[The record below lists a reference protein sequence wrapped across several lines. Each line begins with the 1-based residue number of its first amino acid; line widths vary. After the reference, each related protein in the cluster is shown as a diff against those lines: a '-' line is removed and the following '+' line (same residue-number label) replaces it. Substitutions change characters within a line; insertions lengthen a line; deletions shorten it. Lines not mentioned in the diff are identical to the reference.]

1 MSDQLDLVVSSESKQ
16 STKAEAASPVPDP
29 LKGGDVYK
37 WALEQAALIRAGRH
51 QDVDWVNVADE
62 IESVGK
68 SEFRALKSLV
78 EVIVV
83 HMLKWDHQPEK
94 RSRSWINS
102 IEESRDYVLENS
114 SDNPSLKIRKEEAI
128 EVVYRLGRR
137 AAARQT
143 DSNVTNFPPVCPYD
157 WDAIMT
163 RPFVLDETDK
173 AS

>member
-1 MSDQLDLVVSSESKQ
+1 MRDQLGLVVSSGSKRLA
-16 STKAEAASPVPDP
+16 KARAVTATPDP

-83 HMLKWDHQPEK
+83 HMLKWDHQEK

-102 IEESRDYVLENS
+102 IEESRDYVLENL

-128 EVVYRLGRR
+128 EVAYRLGRR